1 MRRQAPDL
9 VEFGCQNELTE
20 IVMSTSTLIETPA
33 AQDEHATLFVG
44 FELGKTT
51 WLIGLYAP
59 ELGRTVSRYKI
70 DGGDLGKVLE
80 LIAAMR
86 RRLEKLGKPVRVV
99 SIYEAGYDGFWLHR
113 ALRAA
118 GVDNRVIDAASVPV
132 DRRARRVKTDRLD
145 LEQLIRMLL
154 ALERGE
160 TRACRVVRVPSPDE
174 EDAKR
179 QHRERQVLVAE
190 RTGHSNRITGLLM
203 ALGIRGVNPRRRD
216 FVAHLQ
222 TLRTGDGEPLP
233 PHTKQALTREHERLC
248 LIERQIRE
256 IEATQAAAVK
266 AAAETTARQPE
277 AGGAEG
283 SVGRAALL
291 MRLKGLGQIGAMVL
305 SHEVFY
311 RHFDNRREVASYFG
325 LTPSPYNSGGKR
337 SDQGI
342 GKAGNPRA
350 RTLAIELAWLWVRH
364 QPGSVLAKWFVERAG
379 SATGRIRRIAI
390 VALARKLMV
399 ALWRYLTTGMIPEG
413 AVMKTA

>member
-1 MRRQAPDL
+1 MRRQVPDL

-20 IVMSTSTLIETPA
+20 IVMSTSTLIAMPA
-33 AQDEHATLFVG
+33 AQDERATLLVG
-44 FELGKTT
+44 FELSKTT
-51 WLIGLYAP
+51 WLIGLYSP
-59 ELGRTVSRYKI
+59 DLGKTVSRYKI
-70 DGGDLGKVLE
+70 DGGDLGKTLE

-160 TRACRVVRVPSPDE
+160 TRACRVVRVPKPAE

-190 RTGHSNRITGLLM
+190 RTGHGNRITGLLM

-256 IEATQAAAVK
+256 IEATQAAEIK
-266 AAAETTARQPE
+266 AEMTARQPE

-283 SVGRAALL
+283 GVGRAALL
-291 MRLKGLGQIGAMVL
+291 MRLKGLGQIGAVVL
-305 SHEVFY
+305 SREVFY

-325 LTPSPYNSGGKR
+325 LTPSPYNSGGMR

-364 QPGSVLAKWFVERAG
+364 QPESALTHWFLERVG
-379 SATGRIRRIAI
+379 TATGRIRRIAI
-390 VALARKLMV
+390 VALARKLMI

-413 AVMKTA
+413 AVMKPA

>member
-33 AQDEHATLFVG
+33 AHDEHATLFG
-44 FELGKTT
+44 GLELGKST

-59 ELGRTVSRYKI
+59 ELGRTVSRHKI
-70 DGGDLGKVLE
+70 DGGDFGKVLE

-86 RRLEKLGKPVRVV
+86 RRLAKLGKPVRVV

-118 GVDNRVIDAASVPV
+118 GIDNRVIDAASVPV

-145 LEQLIRMLL
+145 LEQLICMLL

-160 TRACRVVRVPSPDE
+160 TRACRVVRVPSPAE

-179 QHRERQVLVAE
+179 QHRERLVLVAE
-190 RTGHSNRITGLLM
+190 RTRHGNRITGLLM
-203 ALGIRGVNPRRRD
+203 ALGIRGVNPRCRD

-256 IEATQAAAVK
+256 IEATQAGRSK
-266 AAAETTARQPE
+266 PPPKRRHGSRKR
-277 AGGAEG
+277 AGR
-283 SVGRAALL
+283 RAA
-291 MRLKGLGQIGAMVL
+291 
-305 SHEVFY
+305 
-311 RHFDNRREVASYFG
+311 
-325 LTPSPYNSGGKR
+325 
-337 SDQGI
+337 
-342 GKAGNPRA
+342 
-350 RTLAIELAWLWVRH
+350 
-364 QPGSVLAKWFVERAG
+364 SVEQRCLCG
-379 SATGRIRRIAI
+379 
-390 VALARKLMV
+390 
-399 ALWRYLTTGMIPEG
+399 
-413 AVMKTA
+413 

>member
-1 MRRQAPDL
+1 
-9 VEFGCQNELTE
+9 
-20 IVMSTSTLIETPA
+20 
-33 AQDEHATLFVG
+33 
-44 FELGKTT
+44 
-51 WLIGLYAP
+51 
-59 ELGRTVSRYKI
+59 
-70 DGGDLGKVLE
+70 
-80 LIAAMR
+80 MR
-86 RRLEKLGKPVRVV
+86 RRLEKLGKPVRMV

-132 DRRARRVKTDRLD
+132 DRRSRRVKTDRLD

-160 TRACRVVRVPSPDE
+160 TRACRVVRVPSPAE

-190 RTGHSNRITGLLM
+190 RTRHGNRITGLLM
-203 ALGIRGVNPRRRD
+203 ALGIRGVNARRRD
-216 FVAHLQ
+216 FVEHLQ
-222 TLRTGDGEPLP
+222 ILRTGDGEPLP

-266 AAAETTARQPE
+266 AAAETTAQQPE

-283 SVGRAALL
+283 GVGRAVLL

-325 LTPSPYNSGGKR
+325 LTPSPYNSGGMR

-350 RTLAIELAWLWVRH
+350 RTLAVELAWLWVRH

-379 SATGRIRRIAI
+379 SATGRSRRIAI

-399 ALWRYLTTGMIPEG
+399 ALWRYLITGMIPEG
-413 AVMKTA
+413 AVMKPA

>member
-1 MRRQAPDL
+1 M
-9 VEFGCQNELTE
+9 
-20 IVMSTSTLIETPA
+20 PA
-33 AQDEHATLFVG
+33 AQDERATLLVG
-44 FELGKTT
+44 FELSKTT
-51 WLIGLYAP
+51 WLIGLYSP
-59 ELGRTVSRYKI
+59 DLGKTVSRYKI
-70 DGGDLGKVLE
+70 DGGDLGKTLE
-80 LIAAMR
+80 LIAARR

-160 TRACRVVRVPSPDE
+160 TRACRVVRVPKPAE

-190 RTGHSNRITGLLM
+190 RTGHGNRITGLLM

-256 IEATQAAAVK
+256 IEATQAAEIK
-266 AAAETTARQPE
+266 AEMTARQPE

-283 SVGRAALL
+283 GVGRAALL
-291 MRLKGLGQIGAMVL
+291 MRLKGLGQIGAVVL
-305 SHEVFY
+305 SREVFY

-325 LTPSPYNSGGKR
+325 LTPSPYNSGGMR

-364 QPGSVLAKWFVERAG
+364 QPESALTHWFLERVG
-379 SATGRIRRIAI
+379 TATGRIRRIAI
-390 VALARKLMV
+390 VALARKLMI

-413 AVMKTA
+413 AVMKPA

>member
-1 MRRQAPDL
+1 
-9 VEFGCQNELTE
+9 
-20 IVMSTSTLIETPA
+20 
-33 AQDEHATLFVG
+33 
-44 FELGKTT
+44 
-51 WLIGLYAP
+51 
-59 ELGRTVSRYKI
+59 
-70 DGGDLGKVLE
+70 
-80 LIAAMR
+80 
-86 RRLEKLGKPVRVV
+86 
-99 SIYEAGYDGFWLHR
+99 
-113 ALRAA
+113 
-118 GVDNRVIDAASVPV
+118 V

-154 ALERGE
+154 APERGE
-160 TRACRVVRVPSPDE
+160 TRACRVVRVPSPAE

-190 RTGHSNRITGLLM
+190 RTRHGNRITGLLM
-203 ALGIRGVNPRRRD
+203 ALGIRGVNPRCRD

-277 AGGAEG
+277 AGGAED

-325 LTPSPYNSGGKR
+325 LTPSPYNSGGMR

-413 AVMKTA
+413 AVMKPA